1 MSGNNQDSINTIY
14 SQHDDPQ
21 MLMAIA
27 ISKQINV
34 FNQILIET
42 YDYKLFSFLIQQGS
56 EESSE
61 NSVKVFL
68 NRFIKKNQKNK
79 TLSEVSINRFNILL
93 YQVKSIALTVEDL
106 VTLMEVIEIYSNN
119 FENLAQYEEL
129 WPNLKISFS
138 NILQFIKIAFEYIIQ
153 SQISENSQQIKRF
166 IESVLIVFKKIF
178 KIQKDSFLEYATLD
192 QVINKIERSTLCEK
206 LAQQKSEDTSYES
219 AILVEDQ
226 SFSNRAIDLS
236 DELIFAEDANAQK
249 VQRVFR
255 RFLSPNSEFMKEYTN
270 FIVNLVKN
278 SILSEYNQQLIILLS
293 DLISNKKVGNV
304 SIIKNLSDRILPEII
319 QNPTCEN
326 FDIIILLMKGSII
339 NEQISKEQRLEL
351 FYNLIVGLG
360 NVSIEKT
367 DTKFEQLLQKINTI
381 FKVYSENMKLQNLEK
396 GNSEFKFLDNLFEVS
411 YQFMSNMKKIQE
423 AELHQNQIKKMEK
436 INSQEKKMEV
446 EAQNVIPPAP
456 ALNISSNSKNQFQA
470 ALKPLNSDSFL
481 EDSYVDEKSN
491 SASNYSYQVENMI
504 MRIQP
509 SIKKESSIKQNE
521 DSNKTISSLKPN
533 VNETCE
539 DILQKQFELIA
550 KLSSFLFTIYKAISD
565 VEFLNKRM
573 STKLNYEIL
582 TKLIQQINQ
591 FYVHYKQISSQLTK
605 IILLFINSNSHFS
618 EEFVKS
624 YCSSLSHSLLRYKVE
639 KSNNQINNHVISI
652 YVKIYLSLTS
662 QKKDI
667 FKEDIE
673 QVNKNIL
680 DFFIEGLFDVKN
692 YHMLLLNLVYLNLNT
707 PAEKE
712 KMIKS
717 ILSNITV
724 MNQNILILIL
734 LIYNLLVS
742 SSYNIFENKF
752 KNILMNLLQQK
763 TITQSQNQD
772 DSNQQQGYSLS
783 NGSVSNQNSYI
794 SQNQSNDSQGG
805 MIDMCD
811 PLNINNFL
819 QISNQNVK
827 KLKLPSLSGQ
837 STTSIIAS
845 NISLQI
851 SFENKSNLIQLI
863 KKLNQNIQQVLQNVN
878 NLQVFYSLMIELNQ
892 IAQLMDPTFQKSI
905 LITNFEQIQQINAIK
920 NYEGAITLF
929 NETIALD
936 GMNST
941 RDSQIFALLLRTNHL
956 IRSSDSST
964 SGTSQTNKKNQNQS
978 NSEKMEVEQ
987 LIGSENSNKSQTNS
1001 QEVGSQNKMNIEDD
1015 AQEILTIHLAL
1026 TNAINRLKLYQK
1038 DSQEQLKQVIHQIMN
1053 ETQQIER
1060 DIMMCILKQD
1070 NLKTSD
1076 VFDKLNL
1083 SEAIYIDIL
1092 KFILLHCNTSIDS
1105 EIDKIIEHLKKNLN
1119 AVYIT
1124 ELLSIISQPLKYLDK
1139 DLSSRFTQSHTK
1151 LQQDLN
1157 QYVFSRMYV
1166 KELLQFIDILF
1177 NYIAKNIS
1185 GKLKDF
1191 YNFDKYPT
1199 SKQLCEEVLILS
1211 VLNANTAGKS
1221 IDQSIDTLF
1230 NGQMQKF
1237 TQYFK
1242 SSMGSNIQEYERLAF
1257 LQIIHKFQKYSLQVE
1272 LFSVIMKSPL
1282 ISDFSMSVLNQI
1294 ILFILAEIKQSP
1306 LNLKAFCIAFN
1317 LNTIPKDSV
1326 DPNLL
1331 RLCVE
1336 LRKNVDLNNI
1346 QTSESNNILLDI
1358 LLRYPNRQADLLLPF
1373 IGQKGV
1379 NLKEKLWFPIS
1390 DLIKTCF
1397 QSSDVDLLYDLDS
1410 DYDYNNK
1417 TKSKAKMQQAVSNL
1431 RKESA
1436 RGNYRDHKIIQA
1448 IEKMNPEQF
1457 LKFDNQVQKFSYEMD
1472 KNLYYNTENI
1482 ANFKTLRA
1490 AFTQNFLQHFNGILT
1505 QNRPLIQSFIRDC
1518 EISPSKITISESEE
1532 KNKVMKICF
1541 AELMS
1546 FFEAIITEGR
1556 DFDKQFVK
1564 NVLLLASEIIYT
1576 ITGETYRIQNVEIG
1590 IIGYNTER
1598 IIQVA
1603 HFIFTNSINS
1613 IDIKDHQELIKE
1625 LFNYSIFLDKLDNL
1639 KSKKHFIDILLLLIL
1654 HIKQAEQ
1661 EQIIQEKKKRTQ
1673 SDQQIKEIQQQQQS
1687 QQAQSNDKM
1696 EAELTREQL
1705 IDDLD
1710 KKFNI
1715 LPKEI
1720 TSNICTL
1727 EKSQGRQEQQ
1737 VFYKC
1742 HTCNI
1747 AEQSYVICSWC
1758 ANVCHNG
1765 HDVMYF
1771 KQSSGTCDCVE
1782 KGPQGGCKVKLYKK
1796 DQGPSSL
1803 QQQQSQKGFKFER
1816 YDFSNRSQYD
1826 QLLSQIDSSEI
1837 PAELLT
1843 YYIKGKEKEEKLRV
1857 NQYYFYQS
1865 QIFIKKLQQ
1874 ALQEE
1879 RAQFNFEKKIGS
1891 LNPFSQIQDECTYFD
1906 QFKISSLI
1914 IHQKIEDEQYEEVNE
1929 EQFIEEEEKN
1939 EDEMFSSESDKEIEL
1954 KQNDKNLQAFA
1965 GSQRTYMLD
1974 KQIGSSN
1981 KERQVDSNYNF
1992 RFGDLNKFNYTIQR
2006 LINYNNNQCEVESNN
2021 QTLDNSNMNAFSDVN
2036 NQSQGDDSQLLYY
2049 ADNQKPTVNNFNLK
2063 EVSDMDAFLINL
2075 IDSQQKQQPQFN
2087 MVNAIM
2093 QLCEQQLATIV
2104 SNWES
2109 ISSNREKQKF
2119 NNTVQTVDF
2128 ISNIVAGTT
2137 LTSQM
2142 DNTLGK
2148 IVCRLFKN
2156 GLLDMRVREDQFSDN
2171 QYFLM
2176 QSGYAAQPVAPMI
2189 IRKPIDYNNDNL
2201 IVVTSGSKVVIIDR
2215 SKLLLRLAENIK
2227 SQLASNN
2234 EDQFQGNKLLQISQT
2249 DISIIQQYPLEFTV
2263 MHVRFSPKN
2272 QQVLAIC
2279 GLNQIQIWKI
2289 NNEAKIVKSISIQQK
2304 NYGEYINK
2312 VLWLPNS
2319 EQYLMIMN
2327 LKSIRLYQVNFEGNS
2342 PLIMKFNANDQSGI
2356 FKDFII
2362 AENPQRQ
2369 NEFIV
2374 LVACADGRVYY
2385 QEFGTQQREDII
2397 FTTYIGIP
2405 LEYVPKGQVCMGISY
2420 SPHSNIM
2427 TLSYK
2432 NGVNIFG
2439 KLDIKSHRLTNC
2451 FTYRPLQSQNK
2462 NGLLSFIERSGEIMA
2477 NSNEIYVDDNQCIY
2491 VTALRDPNNQSN
2503 YSIHSGY
2510 LTVVKLTP
2518 NQIVTQP
2525 LATSLVKINEDK
2537 KCEGYCVIKTEKLEG
2552 IKLIMSVHEDGTL
2565 NLFGV
2570 QNDGQSIHNI
2580 HKYIR
2585 EQLIVDPKDKNAKK
2599 NGEDDDDS
2607 NSLKYLSD
2615 EDQDDLSGNKKSAQ
2629 NHPFVND
2636 PTYKLLKNEFKMTD
2650 LSKNPTLLVDFMEK
2664 FQPLKQD
2671 ADIKLEI
2678 NKTKNEVVLN
2688 NEKNSVLISKNEPQE
2703 ISLKCHNKQ
2712 YIIVGVRIKMQMPPN
2727 TGQGIYKIKLFNRE
2741 IKLLNASQDDR
2752 KIIDL
2757 SLSNLESIY
2766 SYIQNNLTFTISSQN
2781 PISNSMKISTHDI
2794 RLISIEPYGSTIQ
2807 QYQLKEKIEQLKST
2821 LKIKALSDK
2830 QELKQED
2837 KENPK
2842 EIESILVNTQKILPV
2857 DFQKRRNHLL
2867 QHIDQSEVRDLINEL
2882 DMLTIQILLSS
2893 QQLASKGQSENFLN
2907 ANRLKELAKQLKVML
2922 VNPKINGQVNEYLLS
2937 SVKRTLKCVLS
2948 AYQIYTTDKIIVSHP
2963 MEYSTFK
2970 TLARAEYFYN
2980 QLNEDSSTL
2989 NDIYVFLQ
2997 RLEKLAFNRLPLL
3010 FMIFSIYPQFLQQI
3024 IKKFL
3029 QIIKGDYDQ
3038 KICETTINSILK
3050 IIILYYQYLK
3060 NKAAAPLSAV
3070 LSLEEVLQSE
3080 SLKDAGKEAF
3090 EIFDQFLYG
3099 LQSTNL
3105 RQKLMSPTKEFQ
3117 NFLKSES
3124 QIFRDELQKGQ
3135 IKKFD
3140 FAFDL
3145 FTFMPKLKTQAS
3157 TKLIVEK
3164 KEEKSKLNQPS
3175 ISSAYRQFSD
3185 QFMEDIS
3192 EQQDIDLNMVYGY
3205 NGEMEIQN
3213 ANEAN
3218 NFLYAGIDNMNE
3230 EEMMKLA
3237 IEMSLQEK
3245 NNNIANQDES
3255 ESNSKADESNSN
3267 SKRMEEE
3274 HLQMAS
3280 GDDSES
3286 IRIRNATDNENSE
3299 ERKSMNEEQNEIV
3312 KNKDMIDENEENE
3325 DEVVKI
3331 NPQKISILTF
3341 DISSDFLKSMLDK
3354 LINCN
3359 KQPIG
3364 NEILLIYLYLITQT
3378 LKINS
3383 CQSPQIASQLVHTF
3397 YQIISMVNTNT
3408 LANQNS
3414 EEAKVMIVSLK
3425 ILSDVIKTPTALS
3438 SEQKAKEQVSLQE
3451 ISNANM
3457 PGSTSSATEAS
3468 KQKEKE
3474 QIKKNHKQMLE
3485 AYKNLREEFKK
3496 QLQIYEEK
3504 NKVSFA
3510 EKIYENFKLMLKH
3523 FESNKSSLKIEYAN
3537 GEVVQVVSKVNLKPS
3552 TSEIFQQCFKN
3563 LEEFNLKLPMLMQIV
3578 DQIQFGNLMSLL
3590 FYLLL
3595 IDKNIMDQKALQ
3607 KWSILLSEILV
3618 SPTTS
3623 QISQP
3628 RTQRLLQLLMKTST
3642 NYYDTIDRI
3651 GLHKDFETVLRI
3663 HSSSKQFKEIN
3674 YDQLLVIVQSL
3685 QKILN
3690 IAQER
3695 RQNWLKF
3702 CNSKQ
3707 GVIKTLYDAVLN
3719 NVKGCVEPSLKLIS
3733 LYYGQTS
3740 DKK

>member
-27 ISKQINV
+27 ISKQIN
-34 FNQILIET
+34 
-42 YDYKLFSFLIQQGS
+42 GS

-93 YQVKSIALTVEDL
+93 YQVKSITLTVEDL

-138 NILQFIKIAFEYIIQ
+138 NILQFIKIAFDYIIQ

-178 KIQKDSFLEYATLD
+178 KIQKDSFLEYATVD
-192 QVINKIERSTLCEK
+192 QVINKIERSPLCEK

-226 SFSNRAIDLS
+226 SFSNRVIDLS

-270 FIVNLVKN
+270 LIVNLVKN

-293 DLISNKKVGNV
+293 DLISNKKVGNA
-304 SIIKNLSDRILPEII
+304 SIIKNLSDRILPEVI

-339 NEQISKEQRLEL
+339 NEQIGKEQRLEL

-396 GNSEFKFLDNLFEVS
+396 GNTDFKFLDNLFEVS

-423 AELHQNQIKKMEK
+423 AELHHNQIKKMEQ

-446 EAQNVIPPAP
+446 EAQNVMVPPAP
-456 ALNISSNSKNQFQA
+456 ALNIASNSKNQFQA

-491 SASNYSYQVENMI
+491 SASNYSYQMENMI
-504 MRIQP
+504 MRIQ
-509 SIKKESSIKQNE
+509 SSVKKESSQKQNE
-521 DSNKTISSLKPN
+521 DSNKTIQSIKPN
-533 VNETCE
+533 ISESCE

-573 STKLNYEIL
+573 STKLNYDIL

-605 IILLFINSNSHFS
+605 IILLFINSNSHFN

-624 YCSSLSHSLLRYKVE
+624 YCSSLSHFLLRYKIE

-662 QKKDI
+662 QKKDS

-734 LIYNLLVS
+734 LLYNLLVS

-763 TITQSQNQD
+763 AITLSQNSD
-772 DSNQQQGYSLS
+772 DSNQQGQLNSQ
-783 NGSVSNQNSYI
+783 NGSLSNQNSY
-794 SQNQSNDSQGG
+794 SNQNQSNDTSGG

-920 NYEGAITLF
+920 NYEGAISIF

-936 GMNST
+936 SMNST

-956 IRSSDSST
+956 IRSNDSSAL
-964 SGTSQTNKKNQNQS
+964 GASQTNKKSQNQS
-978 NSEKMEVEQ
+978 NSDKMEVEQ
-987 LIGSENSNKSQTNS
+987 IVGSENSNKSQNNS
-1001 QEVGSQNKMNIEDD
+1001 QEMGSQSKMNIEDD
-1015 AQEILTIHLAL
+1015 AQEIHIIHLAL

-1038 DSQEQLKQVIHQIMN
+1038 DSQEQLKQVIHSIMN

-1083 SEAIYIDIL
+1083 SEAIYIDVL
-1092 KFILLHCNTSIDS
+1092 KFILLHCNTSIDT
-1105 EIDKIIEHLKKNLN
+1105 EIDKIIDHLKKNLN

-1166 KELLQFIDILF
+1166 KELLQFIDVLF
-1177 NYIAKNIS
+1177 NYITKNIS

-1211 VLNANTAGKS
+1211 VLNANVVGKS
-1221 IDQSIDTLF
+1221 AIESIDTLF
-1230 NGQMQKF
+1230 NSQAQKF

-1242 SSMGSNIQEYERLAF
+1242 SSMGSTIQEYERLAF
-1257 LQIIHKFQKYSLQVE
+1257 LLIINKFQKYSLQVE
-1272 LFSVIMKSPL
+1272 LFNVIMKSPS

-1294 ILFILAEIKQSP
+1294 ILLILAEIKSSP

-1317 LNTIPKDSV
+1317 LNIIPKDSV

-1331 RLCVE
+1331 RLCFE
-1336 LRKNVDLNNI
+1336 LRKNLDLHNI
-1346 QTSESNNILLDI
+1346 QTLESNNILLDI

-1373 IGQKGV
+1373 VGQKGV

-1397 QSSDVDLLYDLDS
+1397 QSSNVDLLYDLDS

-1417 TKSKAKMQQAVSNL
+1417 TKSRAKMEKALSNL
-1431 RKESA
+1431 KKESA
-1436 RGNYRDHKIIQA
+1436 RGNYKDHKIIQA

-1457 LKFDNQVQKFSYEMD
+1457 IKFDCQVQKFSYEMD
-1472 KNLYYNTENI
+1472 KNLYYNTDNI

-1490 AFTQNFLQHFNGILT
+1490 AFTQNFLQHFNSLLT
-1505 QNRPLIQSFIRDC
+1505 QNRPLIQQFIRDC
-1518 EISPSKITISESEE
+1518 EISPSKITISESED

-1541 AELMS
+1541 AELMN

-1564 NVLLLASEIIYT
+1564 KVLLLASEIIYT
-1576 ITGETYRIQNVEIG
+1576 ITSETYKIQNIEIG

-1598 IIQVA
+1598 IIQVS

-1625 LFNYSIFLDKLDNL
+1625 LFNYSLFLDKLDNL
-1639 KSKKHFIDILLLLIL
+1639 KSKKYFIDILLLLIL

-1661 EQIIQEKKKRTQ
+1661 EQIMQEKKKRAQ
-1673 SDQQIKEIQQQQQS
+1673 SDQQIKDIQVLQQQQMQL
-1687 QQAQSNDKM
+1687 QQAQQNDKM
-1696 EAELTREQL
+1696 ETEVTREQL
-1705 IDDLD
+1705 VEDLD
-1710 KKFNI
+1710 KKFNS
-1715 LPKEI
+1715 LPKEV
-1720 TSNICTL
+1720 TTNICTL
-1727 EKSQGRQEQQ
+1727 EKYQGRHEQQ
-1737 VFYKC
+1737 IFYKC

-1765 HDVMYF
+1765 HDVMYYR
-1771 KQSSGTCDCVE
+1771 QSSGTCDCVE

-1796 DQGPSSL
+1796 DQGPSFVQ
-1803 QQQQSQKGFKFER
+1803 QQQQSQKSYKFER
-1816 YDFSNRSQYD
+1816 YDFNNKTQYD
-1826 QLLSQIDSSEI
+1826 QVLSQIDSSEI
-1837 PAELLT
+1837 PAELLS
-1843 YYIKGKEKEEKLRV
+1843 YYLKGKEKEEKLR
-1857 NQYYFYQS
+1857 
-1865 QIFIKKLQQ
+1865 

-1879 RAQFNFEKKIGS
+1879 RSQFNFEKKIGS
-1891 LNPFSQIQDECTYFD
+1891 LNPFSQIQDE
-1906 QFKISSLI
+1906 Q
-1914 IHQKIEDEQYEEVNE
+1914 DEQYEEVNE

-1954 KQNDKNLQAFA
+1954 KQSEQNIQAFA
-1965 GSQRTYMLD
+1965 GSQRTYMLE
-1974 KQIGSSN
+1974 KQVTNGN
-1981 KERQVDSNYNF
+1981 KERQADQNYNF
-1992 RFGDLNKFNYTIQR
+1992 RFGDLNKFNHSIQR
-2006 LINYNNNQCEVESNN
+2006 LINHNNNLCEVE
-2021 QTLDNSNMNAFSDVN
+2021 TN
-2036 NQSQGDDSQLLYY
+2036 NQSLENSINNPFSDMGNQGQAEDSQVLNY
-2049 ADNQKPTVNNFNLK
+2049 ADNQKSIVNNFSLK
-2063 EVSDMDAFLINL
+2063 DISDMDAFLLNL
-2075 IDSQQKQQPQFN
+2075 IDTQQKQQPQFN
-2087 MVNAIM
+2087 MINAIM
-2093 QLCEQQLATIV
+2093 QLCEQQLTAII

-2109 ISSNREKQKF
+2109 ISSNREKQKS
-2119 NNTVQTVDF
+2119 NNAVQIIDF
-2128 ISNIVAGTT
+2128 ISNIVAGST

-2148 IVCRLFKN
+2148 IVCRLYKN

-2176 QSGYAAQPVAPMI
+2176 QNGYGAQPVAPMI

-2201 IVVTSGSKVVIIDR
+2201 IVVTSGSKVVVIDR
-2215 SKLLLRLAENIK
+2215 SKLLMRLAENIK
-2227 SQLASNN
+2227 SQIASNN
-2234 EDQFQGNKLLQISQT
+2234 EDLFQGNRLLQLSQT
-2249 DISIIQQYPLEFTV
+2249 DISIIQQYPLDFTV

-2272 QQVLAIC
+2272 SQVIAIC

-2289 NNEAKIVKSISIQQK
+2289 SNEAKILKSISIQQK

-2312 VLWLPNS
+2312 ILWLPNS

-2362 AENPQRQ
+2362 AENPVRQ

-2405 LEYVPKGQVCMGISY
+2405 QEYVPKGQVCMGISY
-2420 SPHSNIM
+2420 SPYSNIM

-2439 KLDIKSHRLTNC
+2439 KLDIKTHRLTNC

-2491 VTALRDPNNQSN
+2491 ITALRDPNNQSN

-2510 LTVVKLTP
+2510 LTVVKLSP

-2525 LATSLVKINEDK
+2525 LATSLVKINDDK
-2537 KCEGYCVIKTEKLEG
+2537 KCEGYCIIKTDKLEG

-2599 NGEDDDDS
+2599 NGDANDGEDDGDS

-2615 EDQDDLSGNKKSAQ
+2615 EDQDDPTGNKKQSQ

-2636 PTYKLLKNEFKMTD
+2636 PTYKILKNEFKLTD
-2650 LSKNPTLLVDFMEK
+2650 LSKNSTLLVDFMEK
-2664 FQPLKQD
+2664 FQPLRQE

-2703 ISLKCHNKQ
+2703 ISLKCQNKQ

-2741 IKLLNASQDDR
+2741 IKLLNASQEDK

-2794 RLISIEPYGSTIQ
+2794 KLISIEPYGATIQ
-2807 QYQLKEKIEQLKST
+2807 QYQLKEKIEQLKT
-2821 LKIKALSDK
+2821 ILKIKALSDK
-2830 QELKQED
+2830 QESKQED

-2842 EIESILVNTQKILPV
+2842 EVENILVNTQKILPV

-2893 QQLASKGQSENFLN
+2893 QQLASKSQSETFLN
-2907 ANRLKELAKQLKVML
+2907 ANRLKEIAKQLKVML

-2937 SVKRTLKCVLS
+2937 SVKRTLKCILS
-2948 AYQIYTTDKIIVSHP
+2948 TYQIYTSEKIIVSHP
-2963 MEYSTFK
+2963 MEYTTFK

-2980 QLNEDSSTL
+2980 QLTEDSITL

-3010 FMIFSIYPQFLQQI
+3010 FMIFSIYPQLLQQI

-3038 KICETTINSILK
+3038 KTCEVTINSILK

-3060 NKAAAPLSAV
+3060 NKAAAPLSSV

-3135 IKKFD
+3135 IRKFD

-3145 FTFMPKLKTQAS
+3145 FTFMPKLKTQKED
-3157 TKLIVEK
+3157 KLIIEK
-3164 KEEKSKLNQPS
+3164 KEEKPKLNQPS
-3175 ISSAYRQFSD
+3175 SSAAYRQFSD

-3205 NGEMEIQN
+3205 NGDMDIQN
-3213 ANEAN
+3213 ANDAN

-3245 NNNIANQDES
+3245 NNNLANQDES

-3274 HLQMAS
+3274 HMQIAS
-3280 GDDSES
+3280 GEDSES
-3286 IRIRNATDNENSE
+3286 IRIRNATENENSE

-3325 DEVVKI
+3325 DDIVKI

-3383 CQSPQIASQLVHTF
+3383 CQSPQIAYQLVHTF
-3397 YQIISMVNTNT
+3397 YQIISMVNANT
-3408 LANQNS
+3408 LTNQNS

-3425 ILSDVIKTPTALS
+3425 ILSDVIKTPSAVS
-3438 SEQKAKEQVSLQE
+3438 SEQKSKEQASLQSGQE
-3451 ISNANM
+3451 ISNPNV
-3457 PGSTSSATEAS
+3457 PGSTQSATEAS
-3468 KQKEKE
+3468 RQKEKE

-3496 QLQIYEEK
+3496 QFQIYEEK
-3504 NKVSFA
+3504 NKVSFV

-3523 FESNKSSLKIEYAN
+3523 FESNRSSLKIEYAN

-3552 TSEIFQQCFKN
+3552 TSEIFQSCFKN
-3563 LEEFNLKLPMLMQIV
+3563 LDEFNQKLPMLMQIV

-3595 IDKNIMDQKALQ
+3595 IDKNIMDQKTLQ

-3663 HSSSKQFKEIN
+3663 HNSSKQFKEIN
-3674 YDQLLVIVQSL
+3674 YDQLLVTVQSL